1 MKFDILKNPKRM
13 RVLICEEE
21 GDEILIDVQSLVD
34 WSILPPNFPEP
45 QDPKEKVRLAKSVPK
60 SKLAEVKEMAGSERT
75 SIKFP
80 RSQEEQSDIDNNNQM
95 HELKKQLLN
104 EFSDVFKKDLEK
116 HDRIKMKPV
125 KIETIPNAKAI
136 RPHNA
141 YTPIETP
148 IHMQNAANAELS
160 RIMQAGQ
167 LEECHH
173 ATDWCARGFFVT
185 KPSSTVDSIKVRLVS
200 DFRGVNKILRRPGYP
215 MDGSSLILKRLDPN
229 ETFFAT
235 IDLSSGYHQV
245 ALDPASRD
253 MFSIILPQGKYR
265 YTVLPQG
272 AASSCDIFNII
283 TDKGI
288 RNKKGHFKMLTTF

>member
-1 MKFDILKNPKRM
+1 
-13 RVLICEEE
+13 
-21 GDEILIDVQSLVD
+21 
-34 WSILPPNFPEP
+34 
-45 QDPKEKVRLAKSVPK
+45 
-60 SKLAEVKEMAGSERT
+60 
-75 SIKFP
+75 
-80 RSQEEQSDIDNNNQM
+80 M

-173 ATDWCARGFFVT
+173 ATDWCARGVFVT

-229 ETFFAT
+229 ETFQHNLFA
-235 IDLSSGYHQV
+235 S
-245 ALDPASRD
+245 
-253 MFSIILPQGKYR
+253 
-265 YTVLPQG
+265 
-272 AASSCDIFNII
+272 
-283 TDKGI
+283 
-288 RNKKGHFKMLTTF
+288 

>member
-1 MKFDILKNPKRM
+1 
-13 RVLICEEE
+13 
-21 GDEILIDVQSLVD
+21 
-34 WSILPPNFPEP
+34 
-45 QDPKEKVRLAKSVPK
+45 
-60 SKLAEVKEMAGSERT
+60 
-75 SIKFP
+75 
-80 RSQEEQSDIDNNNQM
+80 M

-200 DFRGVNKILRRPGYP
+200 DFRGVNKILCRPGYP

-283 TDKGI
+283 TDQGI
-288 RNKKGHFKMLTTF
+288 RNKRGYFKNVYDIMTAATNISQMRERLHALLLLCRDKNMKLNPDKFEVSHKVTFGGVELSGERKLGDKARKVYITPAIKRLEEFFAL